1 MGYPQHVGFLC
12 AVGLVGVIY
21 GSAPTLAVAQVR
33 ISGLAEMK
41 VVEVREEGGQ
51 LLLRSDDGRL
61 FSVPL
66 DRVDGLAGLSVEE
79 INRSLRTD
87 SSDVTVAEILDL
99 LGAGISEKTITAY
112 VQKRGARFDLSAVHL
127 LELKRAGATERFLQF
142 LIRAGGKGRFLPSY
156 NGPRRQVRQETIT
169 ADRFSDP
176 SYAEPVPEGIPYYPY
191 VYPGYTSYVGYAPY
205 FASHTVRATRARS
218 PRSRSKV
225 QHHRRARSVAQRPSG
240 SFRRSGRSARAGAP
254 RPHPLRLSTSRLTRP
269 STPRRTMSAPM
280 SPMRTTGPIRTGGSR
295 GRRR

>member
-1 MGYPQHVGFLC
+1 MGYPRHVGFLC

-41 VVEVREEGGQ
+41 VVEVQEEGGQ

-99 LGAGISEKTITAY
+99 LGAGISEKTISLSSSRNWVVSYPVRTVCKDSATSILERPARCA
-112 VQKRGARFDLSAVHL
+112 RG
-127 LELKRAGATERFLQF
+127 
-142 LIRAGGKGRFLPSY
+142 
-156 NGPRRQVRQETIT
+156 
-169 ADRFSDP
+169 
-176 SYAEPVPEGIPYYPY
+176 
-191 VYPGYTSYVGYAPY
+191 
-205 FASHTVRATRARS
+205 
-218 PRSRSKV
+218 
-225 QHHRRARSVAQRPSG
+225 
-240 SFRRSGRSARAGAP
+240 
-254 RPHPLRLSTSRLTRP
+254 
-269 STPRRTMSAPM
+269 
-280 SPMRTTGPIRTGGSR
+280 
-295 GRRR
+295 

>member
-41 VVEVREEGGQ
+41 VVEVQEEGGQ

-112 VQKRGARFDLSAVHL
+112 VQKRGARFDLSAADL
-127 LELKRAGATERFLQF
+127 LELKRAGATDPFLQF
-142 LIRAGGKGRFLPSY
+142 LIRAGGKQRFLPSY
-156 NGPRRQVRQETIT
+156 NGPRRQVRPETIT
-169 ADRFSDP
+169 THRLSAP
-176 SYAEPVPEGIPYYPY
+176 SYPEPVPEGIPYYPY
-191 VYPGYTSYVGYAPY
+191 VYPGYTSYAGYAPY
-205 FASHTVRATRARS
+205 FASHTVHATKARSFRSRGRVRAHRQGPTHAARRGSPATRHVRGS
-218 PRSRSKV
+218 GGGF
-225 QHHRRARSVAQRPSG
+225 RPQ
-240 SFRRSGRSARAGAP
+240 
-254 RPHPLRLSTSRLTRP
+254 PLRLSTSRLSRP
-269 STPRRTMSAPM
+269 STPRGTMSAPIGPRRTT
-280 SPMRTTGPIRTGGSR
+280 SPMRTVGSR